1 MLFAGHSGTGSC
13 PVFGVGKAVL
23 LPLIRSL
30 KNRSWRT
37 ALHARRKENVF
48 GKWIFSFQ
56 GSKGIGTAVLGDA
69 KSKRTAEKVPFTIHD
84 IFRRFINGGKSFVYK
99 LFTIRSLSGYHHN
112 KNEKGFIKV
121 MMASLG

>member
-48 GKWIFSFQ
+48 GKLIFSFQ
-56 GSKGIGTAVLGDA
+56 GSVSGFD
-69 KSKRTAEKVPFTIHD
+69 
-84 IFRRFINGGKSFVYK
+84 K
-99 LFTIRSLSGYHHN
+99 LLSSASTHHFARSIYIS
-112 KNEKGFIKV
+112 II
-121 MMASLG
+121 SLAQFKFP

>member
-30 KNRSWRT
+30 KSRSWRT

-48 GKWIFSFQ
+48 DKWIFSFQ
-56 GSKGIGTAVLGDA
+56 GSKGKRSSRFGGA
-69 KSKRTAEKVPFTIHD
+69 KSKRTAPRKKYP
-84 IFRRFINGGKSFVYK
+84 
-99 LFTIRSLSGYHHN
+99 SLYTTFFGD
-112 KNEKGFIKV
+112 
-121 MMASLG
+121 L